1 MGFLAILLY
10 FGVPIGAIAFF
21 ASNLDK
27 YLQARKNN
35 AEPAE
40 IKKCKLLLFISAA
53 IALLLVAA
61 VVAVGVLLMMSIAYM

>member
-1 MGFLAILLY
+1 MAVLVILLY
-10 FGVPIGAIAFF
+10 FGIPIGAIAFF

-35 AEPAE
+35 AEPGE
-40 IKKCKLLLFISAA
+40 LKKRKLLLIISAA

-61 VVAVGVLLMMSIAYM
+61 VVGVGVLLMMSIVYM